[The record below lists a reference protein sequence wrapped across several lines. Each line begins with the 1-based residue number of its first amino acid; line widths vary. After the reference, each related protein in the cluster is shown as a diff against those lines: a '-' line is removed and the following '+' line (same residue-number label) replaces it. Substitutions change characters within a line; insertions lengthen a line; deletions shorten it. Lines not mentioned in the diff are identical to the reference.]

1 MFHSQDSFA
10 DIVADSC
17 EWRCHDST
25 DSRVTDS
32 QVIKERDVS
41 LETFQIYDGPLCEN
55 SCYKIV
61 DVVS

>member
-10 DIVADSC
+10 DIIADSC
-17 EWRCHDST
+17 EWRCHHST